1 MKNTINIGN
10 DKEHKNTDEKIRS
23 IIKNTSEI
31 ISIEELKE
39 LLKKDEMGIGYK
51 RAYIGFEPSGKIH
64 LGHFLQIRKM
74 IDLQNAGFD
83 ITILLAD
90 LHAYLNQKGSMKE
103 IHQLAE
109 HNKEIFKAMG
119 LKAEYVYGSDFQLE
133 KEYTLDLYRIALK
146 TTLKRARRSMEVI
159 AREEKNPKVAEVIY
173 PLMQVNDIKH
183 LKVDVAVGGME
194 QRKIHML
201 ARELLPTIGWK
212 PPICIHNPVL
222 TGLDGEGKMSSSKG
236 NFIAID
242 DDPDAIKSK
251 IKKAYCP
258 IGIVEGNP
266 IFEIAKY
273 YLEYPLIIKRPEK
286 FGGDITLK
294 NCEELEKLYLEKKIH
309 PMDLKKTVSDGIISV
324 LSPIREKIK

>member
-1 MKNTINIGN
+1 MKCIENMNKNIMDKDKENKNTG
-10 DKEHKNTDEKIRS
+10 EKIKN

-31 ISIEELKE
+31 ISLEELKE
-39 LLKKDEMGIGYK
+39 LLKKDKK

-83 ITILLAD
+83 IVILLAD
-90 LHAYLNQKGSMKE
+90 LHAYLNQKGSMEE

-109 HNKEIFKAMG
+109 YNKEIFKAMG
-119 LKAEYVYGSDFQLE
+119 LKAKYVYGSEFQLE
-133 KEYTLDLYRIALK
+133 KEYTLDLYKIALK

-159 AREEKNPKVAEVIY
+159 AREEENPKVAEVIY

-201 ARELLPTIGWK
+201 ARELLPTMGWK

-258 IGIVEGNP
+258 MGVVEGNP

-273 YLEYPLIIKRPEK
+273 YLEYPLVIKRPEK
-286 FGGDITLK
+286 FGGDIAIK

-309 PMDLKKTVSDGIISV
+309 PMDLKKTVSDEIIGI
-324 LSPIREKIK
+324 LSLIRERIK

>member
-10 DKEHKNTDEKIRS
+10 DKEHKNTDEKIKG

>member
-1 MKNTINIGN
+1 M
-10 DKEHKNTDEKIRS
+10 DKDRENKNTDEKIKN

-31 ISIEELKE
+31 ISLEELKE
-39 LLKKDEMGIGYK
+39 LLKKNKK

-83 ITILLAD
+83 IVILLAD
-90 LHAYLNQKGSMKE
+90 LHAYLNQKGSMEE

-109 HNKEIFKAMG
+109 YNKEIFKAMG
-119 LKAEYVYGSDFQLE
+119 LKAKYVYGSEFQLE
-133 KEYTLDLYRIALK
+133 KEYTLDIYRIALK

-159 AREEKNPKVAEVIY
+159 AREEENPKVAEVIY

-183 LKVDVAVGGME
+183 LEVDVAVGGME

-201 ARELLPTIGWK
+201 ARELLPTMGWK

-258 IGIVEGNP
+258 MGIVEGNP

-286 FGGDITLK
+286 FGGDITLENSK
-294 NCEELEKLYLEKKIH
+294 ELEKLYLEKKIH
-309 PMDLKKTVSDGIISV
+309 PMDLKKTVSDGIIDI
-324 LSPIREKIK
+324 LSPIRERIK

>member
-10 DKEHKNTDEKIRS
+10 DKEHKNTDEKIKG

-309 PMDLKKTVSDGIISV
+309 PMDLKKTVSDGIISI

>member
-10 DKEHKNTDEKIRS
+10 DKEHKNTDEKIRG

-294 NCEELEKLYLEKKIH
+294 NCEELEKLYLEKRIH
-309 PMDLKKTVSDGIISV
+309 PMDLKKTVSDGIISI